1 MKPSLNLDTFA
12 KALTDKGY
20 DGYFVTQADYPDKIK
35 NSIGRFLEACK
46 SGTDKQPYPDILP
59 LHTYLEWNGE
69 DKPRV
74 SCQMW
79 VKYEDGKFDVQ
90 KMAIERTDQHG
101 KSIKKSELAN
111 LTTASVPT
119 RKEALALVS
128 DIPKQQLASRNR
140 GFKL

>member
-1 MKPSLNLDTFA
+1 MKPLLDLDTFA

-20 DGYFVTQADYPDKIK
+20 DGCFLTQGDYPDKIK
-35 NSIGRFLEACK
+35 NSISNFLEACANAK
-46 SGTDKQPYPDILP
+46 EKQLYPDALP
-59 LHTYLEWNGE
+59 LHTYLEWDGE

-90 KMAIERTDQHG
+90 KMAIERADQYG

-128 DIPKQQLASRNR
+128 DTPKQQLAYRNR